1 MLADLDSRGSGNL
14 DSRTV
19 TICSGLDFVNISYNN
34 FVAADEKTA
43 KVSRINVY
51 AEFRSGV
58 RSPTSLPILSFPSP
72 FSFTSLLPVL
82 SVPSLSPL

>member
-1 MLADLDSRGSGNL
+1 MLADLDSRGAGNL

-43 KVSRINVY
+43 KVQSH
-51 AEFRSGV
+51 
-58 RSPTSLPILSFPSP
+58 LCDDQ
-72 FSFTSLLPVL
+72 
-82 SVPSLSPL
+82 

>member
-1 MLADLDSRGSGNL
+1 MLSAWLLQDPKMLADLDSRGSGNL

-43 KVSRINVY
+43 KV
-51 AEFRSGV
+51 
-58 RSPTSLPILSFPSP
+58 
-72 FSFTSLLPVL
+72 
-82 SVPSLSPL
+82 